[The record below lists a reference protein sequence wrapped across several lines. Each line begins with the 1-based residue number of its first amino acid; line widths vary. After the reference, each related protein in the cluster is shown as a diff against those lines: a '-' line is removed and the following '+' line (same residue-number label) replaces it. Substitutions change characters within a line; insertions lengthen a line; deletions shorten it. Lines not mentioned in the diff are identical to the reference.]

1 MRGLDALLEREW
13 HCCHSPSFEFCQEQT
28 IYLNGLMND
37 KGCIAQRFFLVFRC
51 DDQLDL
57 MTKNDSNKLQVNLD
71 YDW

>member
-1 MRGLDALLEREW
+1 
-13 HCCHSPSFEFCQEQT
+13 
-28 IYLNGLMND
+28 MND

-57 MTKNDSNKLQVNLD
+57 MTENDSNNNNKYRFYK